1 MYARIGT
8 CTQEFGTLASW
19 LVDVLNVLTGN
30 LDRPGG
36 AMFAKPAAGGANTGG
51 KPGVGRGV
59 RFGRRSSRVR
69 GLPEFF
75 GELPVVCLAEEIET
89 PGDGQVRALLTM
101 AGNPAV
107 STPDADRLDR
117 ALGSLEFMVSVDIYL
132 NETTRHAH
140 VFLPAEPELARG
152 HYDIALYSLAIRNVA
167 NYSPP
172 VHELD
177 PGALAEWQI
186 LLRLGAILAGQGA
199 DADID
204 ALDDFVI
211 SGLVQKAVTRA
222 GSNVEGRDADEILKE
237 LASRRGPERILD
249 FMLRTGPYG
258 DGFGADPDGLTLALL
273 EAHPHG
279 IDFGPLQP
287 RIPEALRTPTG
298 RIELAPQICLDDVA
312 RLRAALDAPRPDLVL
327 VGRRDLRSNNSW
339 MHNLPVLVKGKDR
352 CTLQVHPDDAAH
364 AGVVDGAPVRV
375 RSAAGE
381 VVVPVEI
388 TDAVRPGVVSLPH
401 GWGHDRPG
409 TRMNVAARPRGCEQ
423 QRARRA
429 ATSSTRSPATPCS
442 TASPSSSNPSNP
454 RTAWL
459 TLPPAAP
466 NTPVRRVSRL
476 RRAAPW

>member
-1 MYARIGT
+1 M
-8 CTQEFGTLASW
+8 
-19 LVDVLNVLTGN
+19 
-30 LDRPGG
+30 
-36 AMFAKPAAGGANTGG
+36 
-51 KPGVGRGV
+51 
-59 RFGRRSSRVR
+59 
-69 GLPEFF
+69 
-75 GELPVVCLAEEIET
+75 
-89 PGDGQVRALLTM
+89 
-101 AGNPAV
+101 
-107 STPDADRLDR
+107 
-117 ALGSLEFMVSVDIYL
+117 
-132 NETTRHAH
+132 
-140 VFLPAEPELARG
+140 
-152 HYDIALYSLAIRNVA
+152 
-167 NYSPP
+167 
-172 VHELD
+172 
-177 PGALAEWQI
+177 
-186 LLRLGAILAGQGA
+186 
-199 DADID
+199 
-204 ALDDFVI
+204 
-211 SGLVQKAVTRA
+211 QKAVTRA

-258 DGFGADPDGLTLALL
+258 DGFGADPEGLTLAVL

-409 TRMNVAARPRGCEQ
+409 TRMNVAAARRGCEQ

-442 TASPSSSNPSNP
+442 TASPSSSNPSA
-454 RTAWL
+454 R
-459 TLPPAAP
+459 
-466 NTPVRRVSRL
+466 SRL
-476 RRAAPW
+476 RVLRSRRALVKSAMPRR